1 MSSLYQLSTE
11 YQALL
16 DLGDSP
22 DPEDQRA
29 FLDTLEGLDFEV
41 GLKADSYAA
50 VISQLE
56 GRMTTIKAEIDRL
69 TAFLRAADTSI
80 ERMEKA
86 LYDAMRAMDKT
97 EIRTDLHTFKIV
109 KNGGKAPLTIRE
121 DDVPKE
127 YQRTEVKSVPDKA
140 KIREALEA
148 GKDLPFAELGERGS
162 HLVIK

>member
-1 MSSLYQLSTE
+1 MASLYQLTAE

-16 DLGDSP
+16 DLGDSA
-22 DPEDQRA
+22 DPEDQQA

-50 VISQLE
+50 VISQLK
-56 GRMTTIKAEIDRL
+56 GRTTTIKAEIDRL
-69 TAFLRAADTSI
+69 TSYLKAADTSI
-80 ERMEKA
+80 DRMEKA
-86 LYDAMRAMDKT
+86 LYNAMKTMDKT

-121 DDVPKE
+121 DDVPAE
-127 YQRTEVKSVPDKA
+127 YQRTVVTTVPDKT

-148 GKDLPFAELGERGS
+148 GENLPFAELGERGS

>member
-1 MSSLYQLSTE
+1 MASLFELSTE

-22 DPEDQRA
+22 DPEDQQA

-50 VISQLE
+50 VIAQLE

-69 TAFLRAADTSI
+69 SGFLVAADNSI
-80 ERMEKA
+80 DRMKSA
-86 LYDAMRAMDKT
+86 LYEAMRTMDKT

-109 KNGGKAPLTIRE
+109 RNGGKIPMTIRE

-127 YQRTEVKSVPDKA
+127 YQRTEVKSVPDKT